1 MSNNKIL
8 VLDDEPAIGQLISRV
23 AVHCGFTA
31 IPVTTADEFD
41 NIRGDWQPSVIVL
54 DLQMP
59 DVDGIEILRRL
70 AEAQSQAEI
79 IIMSG
84 FDEKV
89 IQSARRLGIERG
101 LKMIATIQ
109 KPFRA
114 DELERVLIGLGRCPD
129 VIDEAS
135 IRTAIDAN
143 AFHLVYQPKIDL
155 QKTSTETAHRTVGFE
170 ALLRW
175 THATRGIIPP
185 GDFLPVMEAAGMMD
199 DVTDLVFSLALQ
211 QQRIWRSRGIQTS
224 IAVNISAQNLHDTD
238 FTDQLVAR
246 CRECE
251 VPPESLIIELTETAA
266 MIDAAMAMDIL
277 TRLRLKG
284 FRLSI
289 DDFGTGYSSL
299 VQLHLLPFSELK
311 IDRAFIRDC
320 GSSRQSEVIVKT
332 MIDLGKNLGL
342 AVVAEGIEDA
352 LALQV
357 VRDLGCDYGQGFY
370 ISRPLSAE
378 AAEQW
383 IRDARD

>member
-1 MSNNKIL
+1 M
-8 VLDDEPAIGQLISRV
+8 IG
-23 AVHCGFTA
+23 
-31 IPVTTADEFD
+31 
-41 NIRGDWQPSVIVL
+41 
-54 DLQMP
+54 
-59 DVDGIEILRRL
+59 LRRN
-70 AEAQSQAEI
+70 
-79 IIMSG
+79 
-84 FDEKV
+84 
-89 IQSARRLGIERG
+89 
-101 LKMIATIQ
+101 
-109 KPFRA
+109 
-114 DELERVLIGLGRCPD
+114 PD
-129 VIDEAS
+129 IIDETS
-135 IRTAIDAN
+135 IRDAIKAN

-155 QKTSTETAHRTVGFE
+155 RKVEANTAHRTVGFE

-175 THATRGIIPP
+175 THATRGVISPT
-185 GDFLPVMEAAGMMD
+185 DFLPIMEAAGMMD

-211 QQRIWRSRGIQTS
+211 QQRIWRGRGIRIS
-224 IAVNISAQNLHDTD
+224 VAINISAQNVHATD
-238 FTDQLVAR
+238 FTDHLLAR

-251 VPPESLIIELTETAA
+251 VPPECLIVELTETAA
-266 MIDAAMAMDIL
+266 MMDAAVAMNIL

-320 GSSRQSEVIVKT
+320 GSSRQSEIIVKT

-352 LALQV
+352 LALQIV
-357 VRDLGCDYGQGFY
+357 CDLGCDYGQGFY

-383 IRDARD
+383 IRKTQN

>member
-8 VLDDEPAIGQLISRV
+8 VLDDEPAVGQLISRI

-31 IPVTTADEFD
+31 IPVITADEFD
-41 NIRGDWQPSVIVL
+41 NIRGDWQPSIIVL

-59 DVDGIEILRRL
+59 DVDGIEILRKL
-70 AEAQSQAEI
+70 AEAQSQAQI

-89 IQSARRLGIERG
+89 IQSARHLGIERG

-114 DELERVLIGLGRCPD
+114 DELERVLIGLRRGSD

-135 IRTAIDAN
+135 IRAAIDAN

-155 QKTSTETAHRTVGFE
+155 QKTGANPTHRTVGFE

-175 THATRGIIPP
+175 THATRGIIAPA
-185 GDFLPVMEAAGMMD
+185 DFLPIMEAAGMMD

-211 QQRIWRSRGIQTS
+211 QQRIWRNRGIQTS
-224 IAVNISAQNLHDTD
+224 IAVNISAQNLHATD

-320 GSSRQSEVIVKT
+320 GSSRQSEIIVKT

-352 LALQV
+352 SALQV
-357 VRDLGCDYGQGFY
+357 VRELGCDYGQGFY
-370 ISRPLSAE
+370 VSRPLSAE

-383 IRDARD
+383 IRGARD